1 MPSPE
6 HLMRRAPLISCLP
19 RNLLSLAPPPRPVG
33 TRPGP
38 AACVKPA
45 WDTLWVS
52 HRFGTPVSVRMRA
65 LLT

>member
-6 HLMRRAPLISCLP
+6 HLMRRASLISCLP
-19 RNLLSLAPPPRPVG
+19 RNLLPLAPPPRPVRTQG
-33 TRPGP
+33 GAR
-38 AACVKPA
+38 CVKPA
-45 WDTLWVS
+45 WDTLWVA